1 MSDGCNG
8 TQPPNTHTHTRPRY
22 VHIIALTKAGH
33 ALRIMKNQINH
44 NYPTNLIP
52 YSFYSEGCQR
62 MMSLGMGWKY
72 YITNQVLSLWTQIRV
87 CHFGGWAAPNIKT
100 GIIDFRLNS
109 RCAPRTG
116 LVPLQRARFC
126 NHAGSRQTT
135 FTSQGHLLAS
145 SFYSLSLTSLYLF
158 HE

>member
-1 MSDGCNG
+1 
-8 TQPPNTHTHTRPRY
+8 
-22 VHIIALTKAGH
+22 
-33 ALRIMKNQINH
+33 
-44 NYPTNLIP
+44 
-52 YSFYSEGCQR
+52 
-62 MMSLGMGWKY
+62 MMSLGMEWKY
-72 YITNQVLSLWTQIRV
+72 YIKNQVLGLWTTQNRV

-135 FTSQGHLLAS
+135 FTRQGHLLAS
-145 SFYSLSLTSLYLF
+145 SFYTQLYNGSTNT
-158 HE
+158 